1 MKQYRYAAVKNKTSK
16 NEAYGLLIT
25 EKKNGEKHMIL
36 LLPNVTQEKKLA
48 RSLAKLFTEEQLDPI
63 HVNGVLEDML

>member
-16 NEAYGLLIT
+16 NGAYGLLIT

-48 RSLAKLFTEEQLDPI
+48 RSLAKLFTKEQLDPI
-63 HVNGVLEDML
+63 HVNDVLEDML